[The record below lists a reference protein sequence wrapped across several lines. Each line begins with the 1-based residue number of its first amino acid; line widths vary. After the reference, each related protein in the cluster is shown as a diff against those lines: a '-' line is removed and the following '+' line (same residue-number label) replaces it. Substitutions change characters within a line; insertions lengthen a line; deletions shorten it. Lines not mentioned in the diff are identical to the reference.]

1 MPNDIDRHEL
11 EELME
16 ALLELQGHLR
26 KLKWYGEVN
35 RRGFIKMTK
44 KLDKKVAITSTQRP
58 YLEVKVDPKPF
69 AMNRALSVQ
78 MKVVNDWLSSSLADV
93 KIHDDSSSTHS
104 TGSIRRPSKA
114 ILSLPAQLL
123 ESLDQAAR
131 SDDAPRLA
139 KLLEDAKL
147 GEGTQDISTST
158 LALNV
163 LQRTVSS
170 KAKSCID
177 ELLFFFFFY
186 ILFNVYIQP

>member
-1 MPNDIDRHEL
+1 MERPNDIDRHEL

-58 YLEVKVDPKPF
+58 YLEVKVDPIPF

-78 MKVVNDWLSSSLADV
+78 MKVVNDLLSSLA
-93 KIHDDSSSTHS
+93 DDSSSTHS

-123 ESLDQAAR
+123 ESLD
-131 SDDAPRLA
+131 
-139 KLLEDAKL
+139 
-147 GEGTQDISTST
+147 
-158 LALNV
+158 
-163 LQRTVSS
+163 
-170 KAKSCID
+170 
-177 ELLFFFFFY
+177 
-186 ILFNVYIQP
+186 